1 MCDLLCLGSSTEHH
15 MSKVH
20 SCCDL
25 YWYFILSRYILKTIG
40 NRDLNKNLHTDVHG
54 SIIHSSQK
62 IETTQMSINC

>member
-1 MCDLLCLGSSTEHH
+1 

-40 NRDLNKNLHTDVHG
+40 NRDSNKNLHTDVHG

-62 IETTQMSINC
+62 IETTQMSIN